1 VRTSTFLVG
10 LMLPVLATGV
20 HGQDLSSLA
29 PDTRVR
35 VTTLHHPR
43 WQLGVT
49 SSARVRDT
57 LTLYV
62 RASTALT
69 RQPLAIP
76 LANLLR
82 VDQYTG
88 RRNHWMTG
96 AALGTV
102 LGGVAAFLVVRSTLC
117 SSYARSD
124 GGCSGVDVPITLLG
138 AGGGG
143 ILGGLLGLVSHS
155 DKWTRLALPPM

>member
-1 VRTSTFLVG
+1 MTFA
-10 LMLPVLATGV
+10 LATEGR
-20 HGQDLSSLA
+20 GQALSSLA
-29 PDTRVR
+29 PDTRIR
-35 VTTLHHPR
+35 LTTLHHLN

-49 SSARVRDT
+49 SGANVRDT
-57 LTLYV
+57 LILYV
-62 RASTALT
+62 GALT
-69 RQPLAIP
+69 GLARQPLAIP
-76 LANLLR
+76 VADLLR
-82 VDQYTG
+82 VDQYAG

-102 LGGVAAFLVVRSTLC
+102 LGGVAAFIIVRSTLC

-143 ILGGLLGLVSHS
+143 IIGGLLGLLSHS
-155 DKWTRLALPPM
+155 DKWSPLTIPRL

>member
-1 VRTSTFLVG
+1 VRTSTLLVG
-10 LMLPVLATGV
+10 LLTVALATEV
-20 HGQDLSSLA
+20 RGQDLSSLA
-29 PDTRVR
+29 PDTRIR
-35 VTTLHHPR
+35 VTTLHHLK

-49 SSARVRDT
+49 SNARIRDT
-57 LTLYV
+57 LILYV
-62 RASTALT
+62 GAMPGLA

-76 LANLLR
+76 VTDLLR

-102 LGGVAAFLVVRSTLC
+102 LGGVAAFVIVRSTLC

-143 ILGGLLGLVSHS
+143 IIGGLLGLLSHS
-155 DKWTRLALPPM
+155 DKWRPLTIPRL